1 MKKSLIN
8 ILVIISYGVAYSK
21 YAEATCTQNPAFK
34 NVISDVP
41 TTTYN
46 INYTDMTVRELGQ
59 IATDVYVT
67 TSPSYSSYDPSTTDN
82 CGTAHIYYNFIN
94 GWNTNNNNS
103 GIQGITISAVSSNGS
118 LVPYHQQTPF
128 VANQPPFNFR
138 GNRKWILTI
147 KKTGQV
153 KQSGYIKSGYVAEMI
168 QTNTNP
174 KPETWYLGKL
184 NIPENA
190 IRINVISC
198 SIKDGISSY
207 DVTMGDWYDTQ
218 FTTIGSTNGLINI
231 PITLTCIPG
240 MNIKAKVT
248 GLSEGANNILSLN
261 GSDKATGIGIQILD
275 KNNIPVIFEQ
285 DIDIQNK
292 VPNGDYMF
300 NWKARY
306 IKTATNITPGTA
318 NATASVNIRYE

>member
-8 ILVIISYGVAYSK
+8 ILVIINCGVAYSK

-67 TSPSYSSYDPSTTDN
+67 TPGYSTFDPLNSSN
-82 CGTAHIYYNFIN
+82 CGNSDLLFQFIN
-94 GWNTNNNNS
+94 GWNTNNNS
-103 GIQGITISAVSSNGS
+103 GIQGITISAVRSNGNP
-118 LVPYHQQTPF
+118 VPSRVGSTISPSFHF
-128 VANQPPFNFR
+128 IADRRWV
-138 GNRKWILTI
+138 LTI

-153 KQSGYIKSGYVAEMI
+153 KQSGYVAEMI
-168 QTNTNP
+168 QTNTIP
-174 KPETWYLGKL
+174 TVESWYLGKL

-218 FTTIGSTNGLINI
+218 FTTIGSTNGLTNI

-248 GLSEGANNILSLN
+248 GLSEGANNNILSLN